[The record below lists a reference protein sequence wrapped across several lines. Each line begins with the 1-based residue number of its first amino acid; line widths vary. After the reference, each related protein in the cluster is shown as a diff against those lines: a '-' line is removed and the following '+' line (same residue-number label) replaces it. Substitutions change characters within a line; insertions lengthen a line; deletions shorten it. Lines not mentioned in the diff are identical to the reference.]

1 LIEHTAADRLVER
14 DMQVW
19 TVDFILGDKDAD
31 GKDTYHVGEFNC
43 SCVGVTQQL
52 HLCPLVADA
61 VLEVC
66 NAALGAAAAV

>member
-1 LIEHTAADRLVER
+1 
-14 DMQVW
+14 M
-19 TVDFILGDKDAD
+19 
-31 GKDTYHVGEFNC
+31 DTYHVGEFNC

-66 NAALGAAAAV
+66 NAALDAAAGV